1 MSNSLKMGD
10 YVNIIIG
17 VILFFV
23 ISYVFGFVLELIIPS
38 LSGMTLGQLI
48 TGGQREFIGIDPP
61 VSAVVVMVVIFV
73 AVFYNVYRGNK

>member
-1 MSNSLKMGD
+1 MGD

>member
-1 MSNSLKMGD
+1 MSDSLKMSD
-10 YVNIIIG
+10 YVNIILG
-17 VILFFV
+17 VIFFFV

-61 VSAVVVMVVIFV
+61 ISAVIGMVIILS
-73 AVFYNVYRGNK
+73 AVFYNVYRESR

>member
-61 VSAVVVMVVIFV
+61 LSAVIGMVIIFS